1 MIVPVGVLI
10 LAMDGVMVVVGQA
23 VKRDVVII
31 VNKVVLRVAI
41 RLVKAQVRRL
51 LVMIAIIPAKEIVV
65 LLVKAI
71 VTLDVIVGAL
81 QNVLQIAKTHA
92 EGIVMEDCLFRGNL
106 F

>member
-31 VNKVVLRVAI
+31 VKKVALKVAI
-41 RLVKAQVRRL
+41 RLAKAPVI
-51 LVMIAIIPAKEIVV
+51 LVMIAIIPAKKIAVF
-65 LLVKAI
+65 LVKA
-71 VTLDVIVGAL
+71 VALVLVILGAW